1 MESSLLFQFH
11 IYCLNFYYNEKKIA
25 ILGSTGS
32 IGKTTVDIIKNNK
45 KNFEVILLTTNDN
58 LKELIKQIK
67 KLKPKNL
74 IINNKKHYL
83 KLKKKYNKINIFNNF
98 DTFLKKNKKKI
109 DYTISAIS
117 GLSGLQPTLDI
128 IKHTKTIAIA
138 NKESIICAWN
148 LIEKK
153 LKINKTK
160 FIPVDSEHFSIWYL
174 LQNKKIQSVDEI
186 IITASGGPFLY
197 WNLKKIKK
205 ASPNIAIKHPNWSMG
220 KKISIDSATM
230 MNKVFELIEAQRIFN
245 LDRTK
250 FKIFIHPQSL
260 VHAIVKFDNGL
271 TKLLIHDTDMK
282 IPIFNSIYEYTNKKI
297 RSKKID
303 YTSLN
308 NLEFKSIDLKKF
320 PSIKILKKI
329 PKKISLFETILVSI
343 NDELVDLFLKKKL
356 RFWKIH
362 ENLNKLLNMKEFLKY
377 KRIKPKN
384 ARQIYKLS
392 EYVRLKTR
400 SLSIRSSK

>member
-1 MESSLLFQFH
+1 MK
-11 IYCLNFYYNEKKIA
+11 KKIA

-32 IGKTTVDIIKNNK
+32 IGKTTVDIIKSDK
-45 KNFEVILLTTNDN
+45 KSFEIVLLTSNDN
-58 LKELIKQIK
+58 LNELTKQIRE
-67 KLKPKNL
+67 LKPKNL
-74 IINNKKHYL
+74 IINNKNNYL

-98 DTFLKKNKKKI
+98 DIFLKKNKKKI
-109 DYTISAIS
+109 DYTISGIS

-153 LKINKTK
+153 LKANNTK
-160 FIPVDSEHFSIWYL
+160 FIPVDSEHFSIWHL
-174 LQNKKIQSVDEI
+174 LKNKKIQSVEEI
-186 IITASGGPFLY
+186 IITASGGPFLN
-197 WNLKKIKK
+197 WKLSKIKI

-250 FKIFIHPQSL
+250 FKILIHPQSQ

-271 TKLLIHDTDMK
+271 TKLLIHDTDMM
-282 IPIFNSIYEYTNKKI
+282 IPIFNSIYENTNKKI
-297 RSKKID
+297 NNKKIN
-303 YTSLN
+303 YSNLN
-308 NLEFKSIDLKKF
+308 KLTFKSIDLIKF

-356 RFWKIH
+356 KFWEIYL
-362 ENLNKLLNMKEFLKY
+362 NLNKLLNMKEFIKY

-400 SLSIRSSK
+400 ALSIRYSK

>member
-1 MESSLLFQFH
+1 MK
-11 IYCLNFYYNEKKIA
+11 KKIA

-32 IGKTTVDIIKNNK
+32 IGKTTVDIIKNDK
-45 KNFEVILLTTNDN
+45 KNFEILLLTTNDN
-58 LKELIKQIK
+58 LNELTKQIRE
-67 KLKPKNL
+67 LKPKNI
-74 IINNKKHYL
+74 IINNKNNYL
-83 KLKKKYNKINIFNNF
+83 KLKKKFNKINIFNNF
-98 DTFLKKNKKKI
+98 DIFLKKNKKKI

-128 IKHTKTIAIA
+128 IKHSKTIAIA

-148 LIEKK
+148 LIEKN
-153 LKINKTK
+153 LKANNTK

-174 LQNKKIQSVDEI
+174 LQNKKIQNVEEI
-186 IITASGGPFLY
+186 IITASGGPFLN
-197 WNLKKIKK
+197 WKLSKIKT

-245 LDRTK
+245 LDRVK
-250 FKIFIHPQSL
+250 FKILIHPQSL

-282 IPIFNSIYEYTNKKI
+282 IPIFNSVYDNRNKKI
-297 RSKKID
+297 NNKKID
-303 YTSLN
+303 YSSLN
-308 NLEFKSIDLKKF
+308 NLSFKSIDLKKF

-329 PKKISLFETILVSI
+329 PKKISLFETVLVSV

-356 RFWKIH
+356 KFWEIYA
-362 ENLNKLLNMKEFLKY
+362 NLNKLLNMKEFIKY

-384 ARQIYKLS
+384 TRQIYKLS

-400 SLSIRSSK
+400 ALSIRSSK

>member
-1 MESSLLFQFH
+1 MK
-11 IYCLNFYYNEKKIA
+11 KKIA

-32 IGKTTVDIIKNNK
+32 IGKTTVDIIKNDK
-45 KNFEVILLTTNDN
+45 KNFETILLTTNDN
-58 LKELIKQIK
+58 LKELTKQIK
-67 KLKPKNL
+67 QLKPKNL
-74 IINNKKHYL
+74 IINNRNHFL
-83 KLKKKYNKINIFNNF
+83 KIKKKYQKINTFNNF
-98 DTFLKKNKKKI
+98 DTFLRKNKKKI

-138 NKESIICAWN
+138 NKETIICAWN

-153 LKINKTK
+153 LKANNTK

-174 LQNKKIQSVDEI
+174 LQNKEIQTVEEI
-186 IITASGGPFLY
+186 IITASGGPFLN
-197 WNLKKIKK
+197 WDLTKIKK

-230 MNKVFELIEAQRIFN
+230 MNKVFEIIEAQRIFN
-245 LDRTK
+245 LDQAK
-250 FKIFIHPQSL
+250 FKILIHPQSL

-271 TKLLIHDTDMK
+271 TKILVHDTDMK
-282 IPIFNSIYEYTNKKI
+282 IPIFNSIYENSNKKVKN
-297 RSKKID
+297 KKID
-303 YTSLN
+303 YSILN
-308 NLEFKSIDLKKF
+308 NLAFRLIDLKKF
-320 PSIKILKKI
+320 PSIQILKRI

-356 RFWKIH
+356 KFWEIH
-362 ENLNKLLNMKEFLKY
+362 INLNKLLNMKEFLKY
-377 KRIKPKN
+377 KRIMPKN
-384 ARQIYKLS
+384 TRQIYELS

-400 SLSIRSSK
+400 ALSIRSSK